1 MHGSPQ
7 ASPHTIEPVN
17 WIGLRTLYLKEVRR
31 FLKVSAQT
39 VTGPAVTVL
48 LFLLVFN
55 VALGGRRP
63 DVAGVPLVD
72 FLAPGLLMM
81 AMAQNAFANTSSS
94 LLIAKVQGTIGDL
107 LMAPLGPTE
116 LLAGFALGGLTRGLV
131 VGVVVTTAML
141 PFASLDVAHPA
152 FVLFHALAANLM
164 LALLGVLAGL
174 WVQKM
179 DQLGAV
185 TSFVVTPLTFLSG
198 TFYSV
203 AELPE
208 AFRLA
213 AHLNPF
219 FYMIDGFRYGFFGV
233 SDVSPWLSLGI
244 VGAALLAVSAV
255 AVHLLRIGYKI
266 RG

>member
-1 MHGSPQ
+1 MDGSPRP
-7 ASPHTIEPVN
+7 APPRIEPVN

-48 LFLLVFN
+48 LFLLVFD
-55 VALGGRRP
+55 VALGGRRA
-63 DVAGVPLVD
+63 DVAGVPFVD

-131 VGVVVTTAML
+131 VGVVVTAAML
-141 PFASLDVAHPA
+141 PFVPLSVAHPA
-152 FVLFHALAANLM
+152 FALFHAFAANLM

-203 AELPE
+203 ADLPE
-208 AFRLA
+208 GFRA
-213 AHLNPF
+213 AVHLNPF
-219 FYMIDGFRYGFFGV
+219 FYMIDGFRYGLVGHADGPLGV
-233 SDVSPWLSLGI
+233 GVAVLAGTN
-244 VGAALLAVSAV
+244 ALLAVLCWRAV
-255 AVHLLRIGYKI
+255 ASGWRLKP
-266 RG
+266 

>member
-1 MHGSPQ
+1 MDGSPRP
-7 ASPHTIEPVN
+7 APPRIEAAG
-17 WIGLRTLYLKEVRR
+17 WLGLRTHYLKEVRR
-31 FLKVSAQT
+31 FLKVPAQT
-39 VTGPAVTVL
+39 VTGPAVTTL
-48 LFLLVFN
+48 LFLVVFN

-107 LMAPLGPTE
+107 LMAPLGPAE
-116 LLAGFALGGLTRGLV
+116 LVAGFALGGLTRGLV
-131 VGVVVTTAML
+131 VGLVVAAAVL

-164 LALLGVLAGL
+164 LALAGILAGL
-174 WVQKM
+174 WAQRM

-203 AELPE
+203 ADLPE
-208 AFRLA
+208 RFRA
-213 AHLNPF
+213 AVHLNPF
-219 FYMIDGFRYGFFGV
+219 FYMIDGFRYGFVGRADGPLGV
-233 SDVSPWLSLGI
+233 GVAVLAGTN
-244 VGAALLAVSAV
+244 ALLAALCWRAV
-255 AVHLLRIGYKI
+255 ASGWRLKP
-266 RG
+266 